1 MGTPCEA
8 QTSYKTPKAWAVEDN
23 VSFAL
28 RSCCTVRAAV
38 SNARRQAAEWEEIL
52 ALCTTDRE
60 LIISKIYQE
69 LQKLNTRKTSNSVKK
84 NRTNDRNRYFSKDE
98 IGKANNHMKKKKLK
112 ILCY

>member
-28 RSCCTVRAAV
+28 RSCCTARAAV
-38 SNARRQAAEWEEIL
+38 SNARRQAAEREEIL

-84 NRTNDRNRYFSKDE
+84 TAQMTGTDISQK
-98 IGKANNHMKKKKLK
+98 MKLERL
-112 ILCY
+112 IAT